1 MIACCSLIAAVRS
14 GIISEYFKPKTPS
27 FSLIASGKTFCTS
40 CAIKN
45 GCFVFSSSA
54 IKLPITVL
62 KEDTFVI
69 ASVMGTIGAG
79 TIIGVELWKSASM
92 AAILGVAVVL
102 EALARAYIVDGK
114 LDDAEIN
121 ESFGKANGNK

>member
-1 MIACCSLIAAVRS
+1 MKRKQVQDILFRMIAV
-14 GIISEYFKPKTPS
+14 
-27 FSLIASGKTFCTS
+27 
-40 CAIKN
+40 
-45 GCFVFSSSA
+45 
-54 IKLPITVL
+54 
-62 KEDTFVI
+62 VI

-121 ESFGKANGNK
+121 ESFSKANGKK

>member
-1 MIACCSLIAAVRS
+1 MKRKQVQDILFRMVAV
-14 GIISEYFKPKTPS
+14 
-27 FSLIASGKTFCTS
+27 
-40 CAIKN
+40 
-45 GCFVFSSSA
+45 
-54 IKLPITVL
+54 
-62 KEDTFVI
+62 VI

-121 ESFGKANGNK
+121 ESFSKANGKK

>member
-1 MIACCSLIAAVRS
+1 MKRKQVQDILFRMVAV
-14 GIISEYFKPKTPS
+14 
-27 FSLIASGKTFCTS
+27 
-40 CAIKN
+40 
-45 GCFVFSSSA
+45 
-54 IKLPITVL
+54 
-62 KEDTFVI
+62 VI

-102 EALARAYIVDGK
+102 EALARAYITDGK

-121 ESFGKANGNK
+121 DSFSKANGKK

>member
-1 MIACCSLIAAVRS
+1 MKRKQVQDILFRMIAV
-14 GIISEYFKPKTPS
+14 
-27 FSLIASGKTFCTS
+27 
-40 CAIKN
+40 
-45 GCFVFSSSA
+45 
-54 IKLPITVL
+54 
-62 KEDTFVI
+62 VI

-102 EALARAYIVDGK
+102 EALARAYITDGK

-121 ESFGKANGNK
+121 ESFSKANPKK